1 MIRRMKHITKPLTLG
16 DLIADLYK
24 ACGKRRAQGILR
36 LAVDAE
42 LIVFRGPDRCVF
54 GRANRKV

>member
-1 MIRRMKHITKPLTLG
+1 MAKAVTLG
-16 DLIADLYK
+16 DLIAELYK
-24 ACGKRRAQGILR
+24 AYGKGRAQGILR
-36 LAVDAE
+36 FALDAE